1 MHVPNI
7 GKVGTQT
14 FILYFPSL
22 TPLHAIP
29 ISVVMQKAQITGEA
43 MDGKRL
49 FICARYSV
57 WNRTAP
63 FIECKGKPIFS
74 FHAKNPEISENS
86 PFRDDALT

>member
-1 MHVPNI
+1 
-7 GKVGTQT
+7 
-14 FILYFPSL
+14 
-22 TPLHAIP
+22 
-29 ISVVMQKAQITGEA
+29 